1 MSTKTKQI
9 ARLLYYG
16 LNFDTAVHYL
26 SMCASNEDLI
36 WEQSSDNKNV
46 SCVYCQ
52 EGLYLIR
59 IKIKR
64 YIPVYMFVKSTDSE
78 SAMAGIYDLLKEMKN
93 E

>member
-26 SMCASNEDLI
+26 SMCVSNKDLI
-36 WEQSSDNKNV
+36 WKQSSDNKNV
-46 SCVYCQ
+46 SYVYCQ

-64 YIPVYMFVKSTDSE
+64 YIPVFMFVESTDSE
-78 SAMAGIYDLLKEMKN
+78 SAMAGIASLLEIGEAK
-93 E
+93 